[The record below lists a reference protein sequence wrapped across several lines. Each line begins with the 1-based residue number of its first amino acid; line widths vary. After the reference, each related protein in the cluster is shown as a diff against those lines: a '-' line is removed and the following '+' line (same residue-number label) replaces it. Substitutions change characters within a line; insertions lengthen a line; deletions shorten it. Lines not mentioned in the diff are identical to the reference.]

1 LIAACSTPAP
11 IVSGDTYC
19 ERAKYIAGTAE
30 QKAVL
35 KGDEKLWRSLV
46 EQVVN
51 HNDTYVMN
59 CVIPDLIKED
69 AK

>member
-19 ERAKYIAGTAE
+19 ERAKYMPATPA
-30 QKAVL
+30 QKNAFKL
-35 KGDEKLWRSLV
+35 DETLWRSHV
-46 EQVVN
+46 EDVVN

-69 AK
+69 K